1 MEVNEDKTIGFLD
14 GDRLFLSNTID
25 IKHVGFFKDLLPEF
39 SEIVLNMKG
48 QYALNVVQIWQIMV
62 LVK

>member
-1 MEVNEDKTIGFLD
+1 MEVNDDKTIGFLD

-25 IKHVGFFKDLLPEF
+25 IKHVGFFKDLIPEF

>member
-1 MEVNEDKTIGFLD
+1 MEVNDDKTIGFLD